1 MIARHKYQILFW
13 LCIAATIIASLMPR
27 RGKALVSDAGQSF
40 PCRYLRAAILFL
52 CARLQQSISTLA
64 AGAGAGMLW
73 SEHGVCPVPDQLQ
86 AGRGLGSV
94 GQFKRYTAG
103 LATYALA
110 SEGNMIEV
118 YRGSDFFEGQLLKGL
133 MEQDGLQVF
142 LNGTALQGGLGEVP
156 ALGHL
161 SITVND
167 ADRERAEE
175 IIAAYERGDFALEDE
190 D

>member
-1 MIARHKYQILFW
+1 M
-13 LCIAATIIASLMPR
+13 
-27 RGKALVSDAGQSF
+27 
-40 PCRYLRAAILFL
+40 
-52 CARLQQSISTLA
+52 
-64 AGAGAGMLW
+64 
-73 SEHGVCPVPDQLQ
+73 
-86 AGRGLGSV
+86 
-94 GQFKRYTAG
+94 
-103 LATYALA
+103 A

-167 ADRERAEE
+167 ADRERAKD